1 MSHLCKR
8 GNTLPP
14 LMSTWFET
22 SFAGIYQRNNKAKT
36 KALPGMKNMRCFP
49 SHSSVGHVEHGFCGS
64 TVAFTTS
71 QPNPSTLRAWAQ
83 FELVDASA
91 MCAIGDKMAL
101 RKITDELERTRTAR
115 TKPWLPAQQTSEGR
129 FVLNQ
134 ERLGYN
140 YGWVSNVHSC
150 HFKHCLVVYL
160 FREEGELGMLELID
174 MVKSTEFAIVCS
186 RSSARQSPK
195 STKLQLES
203 GTPPPST
210 APQPAVSPSVP
221 PPPLA
226 AAIPKRAKLLSMD
239 ENLQRTAESLL
250 MLANSRYDHGFVLLA

>member
-1 MSHLCKR
+1 MS
-8 GNTLPP
+8 
-14 LMSTWFET
+14 STWFET

-49 SHSSVGHVEHGFCGS
+49 SHSGVGHVEHGFCGC
-64 TVAFTTS
+64 TVAFSTS
-71 QPNPSTLRAWAQ
+71 HSDPGSLRAWAQ
-83 FELVDASA
+83 FELADAAA
-91 MCAIGDKMAL
+91 MYAIGDKVSL
-101 RKITDELERTRTAR
+101 SVITCELERTRTAR

-160 FREEGELGMLELID
+160 FRGESDALELVD
-174 MVKSTEFAIVCS
+174 VVKSSEFAIVCS

-195 STKLQLES
+195 PSSAQV
-203 GTPPPST
+203 GTPPPSS
-210 APQPAVSPSVP
+210 APQPALSPSAP
-221 PPPLA
+221 PPHPPL
-226 AAIPKRAKLLSMD
+226 PKRAKLLSMD